1 MTDETVLAPADIE
14 ADFVFRCYD
23 NSMVFAHLFT
33 GDPVFIRACD
43 DVEDGQIAAVRI
55 GESYALRRV
64 YHCAGSIELRAE
76 NPSYPPILTQ
86 EVEILGVTVK
96 ALCSVC

>member
-23 NSMVFAHLFT
+23 NSMVFAHLFD
-33 GDPVFIRACD
+33 GDLVFIRACD

-64 YHCAGSIELRAE
+64 YHCAGSLELRAE
-76 NPSYPPILTQ
+76 HPNYPTIITQ
-86 EVEILGVTVK
+86 EGEILGAAVK
-96 ALCSVC
+96 ALCSVF

>member
-1 MTDETVLAPADIE
+1 MKPFLLQQTSKQTLCFGATI
-14 ADFVFRCYD
+14 
-23 NSMVFAHLFT
+23 T
-33 GDPVFIRACD
+33 ACD

-86 EVEILGVTVK
+86 EVEILGVAVK